1 MAKAMAAAAAMANS
15 KVQGGGP
22 GFAIPTQLGVAPTV
36 LGGNP
41 NLSNKDVMLLF
52 IPTLNW
58 LGLYFN
64 NLFVSLDRGN
74 DE

>member
-1 MAKAMAAAAAMANS
+1 VAKAMAAAAAMANS

-41 NLSNKDVMLLF
+41 NLSNKDVIF
-52 IPTLNW
+52 IFTLNW
-58 LGLYFN
+58 VELYFN
-64 NLFVSLDRGN
+64 NLVVSLDRGN